1 MKKSVLPLV
10 LLALLVAVMTSGSLA
25 VYSQTETLRG
35 QLYTRVFLLTGAEET
50 TSYEF
55 GLGGLTLAPGQ
66 SEKELYR
73 FTLTN
78 AKDSANISDYSA
90 SVTIASTG
98 MASALA
104 AMPGL
109 VFRLYDVSAESSAP
123 VATVSAGELSLAG
136 LRFTAGVQKSVEYS
150 LRAEWP
156 DTGDSAAQTAV
167 AENGQHYAVRVTITA
182 QAET

>member
-1 MKKSVLPLV
+1 MKKSLLPIV

-35 QLYTRVFLLTGAEET
+35 QLYTRVFLFTGAEET

-78 AKDSANISDYSA
+78 AKDSANISDYGA

-98 MASALA
+98 MSTSLA

-109 VFRLYDVSAESSAP
+109 VFRLYDVSSESSAP

-136 LRFTAGVQKSVEYS
+136 LHFSAGVQKSVVYS

-156 DTGDSAAQTAV
+156 DTGNSAAQTAV
-167 AENGQHYAVRVTITA
+167 AQDGTHYGIQITVTA
-182 QAET
+182 QADS